1 MINDKNLKQE
11 GGEQSTNFQ
20 GQIVN
25 VHNGI
30 TYSDAKEIALDVFNS
45 NFIRLKSEAAQIA
58 SVRAEEIT
66 EKIIKQL
73 NDKNPKSLDEFK
85 NPAMQDALFKTQK
98 EYAKSGDKEL
108 GDLLVDILVD
118 RANTPLRNMVQLVL
132 DESLI
137 IAPKLTIEQFDIL
150 TLSFLLTMT
159 INYDIDDLDTFKNYF
174 NKNII
179 PFVDNITSERSSFNY
194 IEYLGCGHIR
204 VGDHGELEEIFKR
217 RYKGLFSKG
226 FNTEEFESEVG
237 SFEEYRIFI
246 MKCLHD
252 NTKLQI
258 NTFNEKI
265 LVEKMTKNNIDSQV
279 QNKLKSFLT
288 QNTFNNAEIK
298 NYLISINSKMEIIF
312 DVWENSVM
320 KKLELSSVGIAIAH
334 ANYRRKT
341 GITLDLTNWIK

>member
-20 GQIVN
+20 GQIIN

-30 TYSDAKEIALDVFNS
+30 TYSDAKEIALDVFNA

-58 SVRAEEIT
+58 SERAEEIT

-73 NDKNPKSLDEFK
+73 NEKNPASLDEFK

-132 DESLI
+132 DESLT
-137 IAPKLTIEQFDIL
+137 IAPKLTTEQFDIL
-150 TLSFLLTMT
+150 TLNFLLAQTVNRNI
-159 INYDIDDLDTFKNYF
+159 INLETFKNYID
-174 NKNII
+174 KNII
-179 PFVDNITSERSSFNY
+179 PFVDNLTSERTSFNY
-194 IEYLGCGHIR
+194 IEYLGCGHVR
-204 VGDHGELEEIFKR
+204 VGDYGKLEENFKR
-217 RYKGLFSKG
+217 KYKAVFSKG
-226 FNTEEFESEVG
+226 FTKEDFESEVG
-237 SFEEYRIFI
+237 SFEEYGIFT
-246 MKCLHD
+246 MQCLHD
-252 NTKLQI
+252 NTKFQI
-258 NTFNEKI
+258 NTIDEQI
-265 LVEKMTKNNIDSQV
+265 LIENMTKENVEPQI
-279 QNKLKSFLT
+279 QNKLKLFFT
-288 QNTFNNAEIK
+288 KTTFDNAEIK
-298 NYLISINSKMEIIF
+298 NYLVSINSKMD
-312 DVWENSVM
+312 DVFNIWDNSLM
-320 KKLELSSVGIAIAH
+320 KKLELSSVGVAIAH